1 MTRHET
7 FSAQTPPFKAR
18 YGNFINGAFEAPK
31 AGRYFDNIS
40 PITGQKICEIPR
52 SAGLTRAH
60 ASLAACAASSA
71 ALTSSLS
78 ERGISQIFWPVIGE
92 ILSK

>member
-31 AGRYFDNIS
+31 AGRYF
-40 PITGQKICEIPR
+40 C
-52 SAGLTRAH
+52 L
-60 ASLAACAASSA
+60 LY
-71 ALTSSLS
+71 TS
-78 ERGISQIFWPVIGE
+78 G
-92 ILSK
+92 